1 MRLSSCFGL
10 PIPND
15 DQRSGRLLA
24 PVRDHSDHCVV
35 RQAWWTGYLFLC
47 GARSSQWAGHRRRAC
62 SARSLGM
69 SGSSPPACELPVLRR
84 TNDDLKIT
92 IRPPVCTVV
101 GDSTTSG
108 GAMLRNLTIMESVNE
123 EAGTRA
129 RDSARLAARRPGR
142 RHQPGAVGVHGR
154 PLCRLRPCERVC
166 FRTKRLTLG

>member
-1 MRLSSCFGL
+1 MTINARGVFWRRSEITATTVSCARRGGL
-10 PIPND
+10 GTYFCAAPGALNGQD
-15 DQRSGRLLA
+15 TAEGVQRSL
-24 PVRDHSDHCVV
+24 D
-35 RQAWWTGYLFLC
+35 
-47 GARSSQWAGHRRRAC
+47 
-62 SARSLGM
+62 M

-142 RHQPGAVGVHGR
+142 RHQPGAVSVHGR
-154 PLCRLRPCERVC
+154 PLCRPRSCERVR
-166 FRTKRLTLG
+166 FRTK

>member
-1 MRLSSCFGL
+1 MGRTPPKGV
-10 PIPND
+10 
-15 DQRSGRLLA
+15 QRSL
-24 PVRDHSDHCVV
+24 D
-35 RQAWWTGYLFLC
+35 
-47 GARSSQWAGHRRRAC
+47 
-62 SARSLGM
+62 M

-129 RDSARLAARRPGR
+129 RDSARLAALTAARAKAPAWG
-142 RHQPGAVGVHGR
+142 
-154 PLCRLRPCERVC
+154 CERA
-166 FRTKRLTLG
+166 RAPSMPPASL

>member
-1 MRLSSCFGL
+1 MGRTPPKGV
-10 PIPND
+10 
-15 DQRSGRLLA
+15 QRSL
-24 PVRDHSDHCVV
+24 D
-35 RQAWWTGYLFLC
+35 
-47 GARSSQWAGHRRRAC
+47 
-62 SARSLGM
+62 M

-142 RHQPGAVGVHGR
+142 RHRPGDVSVLDARSDCCVTVNVCAFARITHFCPG
-154 PLCRLRPCERVC
+154 LDLR
-166 FRTKRLTLG
+166 TAS